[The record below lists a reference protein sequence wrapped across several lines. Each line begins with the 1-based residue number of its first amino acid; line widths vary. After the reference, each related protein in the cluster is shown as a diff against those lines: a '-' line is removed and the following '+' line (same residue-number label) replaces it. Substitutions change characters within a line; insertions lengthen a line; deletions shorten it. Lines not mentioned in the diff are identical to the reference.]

1 MIVLTVLCEYK
12 YYNNK
17 YIYVRTMDA
26 KNENNR
32 EFEAV
37 CKELIELHQKKN
49 SDYGDAYS
57 EAYQKIGNGYAV
69 GLLYN
74 KVNRLIS
81 LLCDDKEQHV
91 NDESVDD
98 TLKDLAS
105 YAIMLKME
113 RDKKRRAES
122 IQGEIRFDK
131 SVYEVLK

>member
-1 MIVLTVLCEYK
+1 
-12 YYNNK
+12 
-17 YIYVRTMDA
+17 MDA

-49 SDYGDAYS
+49 SDYGDA
-57 EAYQKIGNGYAV
+57 V

-81 LLCDDKEQHV
+81 LLCNDKEQHV

-113 RDKKRRAES
+113 LDKKRRAGS
-122 IQGEIRFDK
+122 MRREIRFDR
-131 SVYEVLK
+131 SVAEILNK

>member
-1 MIVLTVLCEYK
+1 
-12 YYNNK
+12 
-17 YIYVRTMDA
+17 MDA
-26 KNENNR
+26 KNENDK

-37 CKELIELHQKKN
+37 CNELIELHKKKN

-98 TLKDLAS
+98 TLNDLAS

-122 IQGEIRFDK
+122 MRNEIRFDK

>member
-1 MIVLTVLCEYK
+1 
-12 YYNNK
+12 
-17 YIYVRTMDA
+17 MDA

-37 CKELIELHQKKN
+37 CNELIELHQKKN
-49 SDYGDAYS
+49 ADYGDAYS
-57 EAYQKIGNGYAV
+57 DAYQKIGNGYAV

-91 NDESVDD
+91 NDEPVDD
-98 TLKDLAS
+98 TIKDLAS

-122 IQGEIRFDK
+122 MRREIRFDNGE